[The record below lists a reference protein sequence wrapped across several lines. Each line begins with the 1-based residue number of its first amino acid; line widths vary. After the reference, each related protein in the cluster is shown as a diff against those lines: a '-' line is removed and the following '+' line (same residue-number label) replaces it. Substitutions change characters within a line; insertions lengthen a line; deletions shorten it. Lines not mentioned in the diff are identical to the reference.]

1 MKHSWCRFFL
11 IAFLASP
18 AIHAAEKLRYVILVD
33 GGKQAGEQVVE
44 RGDDGLTK
52 VRFIFKDNGRGPE
65 LNEEY
70 RLAADGTFSEYRVKG
85 NSTFGAVVDDH
96 FERKNG
102 VATWASTSEK
112 GSAKVEGPALYVPLN
127 GSFEVF
133 SASLAAMAKS
143 PDGSLPLLPA
153 GTLKQQKLDEVAVS
167 RDGKTQQVRLLA
179 VTGQGLT
186 PQFAWATTGDKPR
199 LFAIVVPGY
208 LLAIEDGWQANGSL
222 LEARQKTAE
231 AKLLKDMAA
240 RLQKPMVGMTVIRNA
255 RVFDSENAKLLPASD
270 VYVLRGKITAVLP
283 AGSPIRG
290 ADNEID
296 AAGRVLLPG
305 LFDMHGHVSRWDG
318 GLNLAAGVTTVRDM
332 ANDNATLQQMLD
344 EITAG
349 ELLSPQI
356 VPAGFLEGESPY
368 SARNGFVIKN
378 LQEAKD
384 AIDWY
389 AQHGYPQLKIYNS
402 FPKEILKDTV
412 AYAHSRG
419 LRVSGHIPVF
429 LRAEDAVNAGYDE
442 IQHINQVLLNFLV
455 SPTTDTRTLE
465 RFILPAEKVG
475 DLDFNSKP
483 VKDFIALLKQKNIVI
498 DPTVVTFEF
507 LRQRDGTV
515 PEAYAPVLANLP
527 IDLQRSFK
535 VGSMKIPDDATAERY
550 KKSYAKMLEFVG
562 LMYKAGIPIVAG
574 TDAISGFTLQSE
586 LEFYVK
592 HAGMTPVQAL
602 QIATRNGA
610 LYSRTSNDRGSI
622 TPGKLADLVLIDGDP
637 TTNIADI
644 RKVALVITQG
654 KLISPNEVYGAL
666 GIKPF
671 VTNPPT
677 LKAVV
682 KDKVTQ
688 REGNGGAGLPVM
700 FGNTGRE
707 HRE

>member
-1 MKHSWCRFFL
+1 MKRNWCNLFL
-11 IAFLASP
+11 IALLASP
-18 AIHAAEKLRYVILVD
+18 AIHAAEKLRYVILID

-52 VRFIFKDNGRGPE
+52 VHFIFKDNGRGPE
-65 LNEEY
+65 LDEEF

-85 NSTFGAVVDDH
+85 NTTFGSAVDER
-96 FERKNG
+96 FIRKNN
-102 VATWASTSEK
+102 VASWSSSSEK
-112 GSAKVEGPALYVPLN
+112 GRRKVSGPALYIPLN
-127 GSFEVF
+127 SSFEVF

-153 GTLKQQKLDEVAVS
+153 GTLKQSKLDEVEVT
-167 RDGKTQQVRLLA
+167 RDGKRQTVRLLA
-179 VTGQGLT
+179 ITGQGLT
-186 PQFAWATTGDKPR
+186 PQFAWTTTGDIPR
-199 LFAIVVPGY
+199 LFALVVPGY
-208 LLAIEDGWQANGSL
+208 LLAIEDGWQANGAL
-222 LEARQKTAE
+222 LDARQKLAE
-231 AKLLKDMAA
+231 ARLLKDMAA
-240 RLQKPMVGMTVIRNA
+240 HLQKPMPGMTVIRNA
-255 RVFDSENAKLLPASD
+255 RVFDSENAKLLAASD
-270 VYVLRGKITAVLP
+270 VYVLRGRITAVLP
-283 AGSPIRG
+283 TGSPTRG

-296 AAGRVLLPG
+296 AGGRVLLPG
-305 LFDMHGHVSRWDG
+305 LFDMHGHTGRWEG
-318 GLNLAAGVTTVRDM
+318 GLHLAAGVTTLRDM
-332 ANDNATLQQMLD
+332 GNDNATLQQMLD
-344 EITAG
+344 ETSRG
-349 ELLSPQI
+349 ELLAPQI

-368 SARNGFVIKN
+368 SSRSGFVIKN

-402 FPKEILKDTV
+402 FPKEILQDTI

-419 LRVSGHIPVF
+419 MRVSGHIPVF

-455 SPTTDTRTLE
+455 EPTTDTRTLQ

-483 VKDFIALLKQKNIVI
+483 VRDFIALLKRKNIVI

-515 PEAYAPVLANLP
+515 PEAYAAVFEHLP
-527 IDLQRSFK
+527 IDLQRSFR
-535 VGSMKIPDDATAERY
+535 VGGMKIPDDATAERY

-562 LMYKAGIPIVAG
+562 IMYREGIPLVAG
-574 TDAISGFTLQSE
+574 TDAIAGFTLQSE

-592 HAGMTPVQAL
+592 HAGLTPSQAL

-610 LYSRTSNDRGSI
+610 LYSRTGNDRGSV

-637 TTNIADI
+637 TTDIADI

-654 KLISPNEVYGAL
+654 NVISPNDIYQTL

-671 VTNPPT
+671 VGDPPV
-677 LKAVV
+677 LKAVAKEKTPQQGSV
-682 KDKVTQ
+682 ELPGIFGST
-688 REGNGGAGLPVM
+688 GNQHK
-700 FGNTGRE
+700 E
-707 HRE
+707 